1 VHSGLK
7 LGAITA
13 SNVDLIWKAPQT
25 ENDKEQQISIIEQFI
40 TENVSGLVLSPIH
53 QSALAEPVAKAMKKK
68 IPVLIFDSALKG
80 TPGKD
85 FICFVGINNRNAGK
99 LAGEHLAKLL
109 KGKGKVVLL
118 RYIKNQANTTEREEG
133 FLEAMANY
141 PNLQLTVKDHYAG
154 GTIDEAKKVSK
165 SLLSHLK
172 EADGVFCPNE
182 LSTLGMLFTLQEANL
197 AGKIKFV
204 GFDTPA
210 PVVDALKKGEISA
223 LVAQDPARMGYNS
236 IKTMVD
242 YIHGK
247 KIPHMIDIPIQI
259 ITRENLNDPEIQKL
273 LAM

>member
-1 VHSGLK
+1 MHSQEKLKIAVVPKGDDALFWKSVHSGLK

-118 RYIKNQANTTEREEG
+118 RYIKNQA
-133 FLEAMANY
+133 
-141 PNLQLTVKDHYAG
+141 
-154 GTIDEAKKVSK
+154 
-165 SLLSHLK
+165 
-172 EADGVFCPNE
+172 
-182 LSTLGMLFTLQEANL
+182 TLQN
-197 AGKIKFV
+197 V
-204 GFDTPA
+204 
-210 PVVDALKKGEISA
+210 KKDFSK
-223 LVAQDPARMGYNS
+223 RW
-236 IKTMVD
+236 
-242 YIHGK
+242 
-247 KIPHMIDIPIQI
+247 QI
-259 ITRENLNDPEIQKL
+259 TLIFS
-273 LAM
+273 